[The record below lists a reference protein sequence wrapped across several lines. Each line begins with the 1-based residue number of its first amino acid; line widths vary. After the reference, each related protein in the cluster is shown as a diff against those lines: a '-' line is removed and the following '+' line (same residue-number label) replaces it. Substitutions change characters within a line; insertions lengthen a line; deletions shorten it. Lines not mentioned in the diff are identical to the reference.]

1 MRRPNHRVRH
11 DLFAP
16 WHGDRD
22 SLVGACRNLQP
33 KPSMKRKRP
42 VETVVGNGQFRDAGG
57 GTG

>member
-22 SLVGACRNLQP
+22 SLVGACCNLQP
-33 KPSMKRKRP
+33 KPSMKR
-42 VETVVGNGQFRDAGG
+42 RDIQHFLQALSIDHSSLVPCG
-57 GTG
+57 